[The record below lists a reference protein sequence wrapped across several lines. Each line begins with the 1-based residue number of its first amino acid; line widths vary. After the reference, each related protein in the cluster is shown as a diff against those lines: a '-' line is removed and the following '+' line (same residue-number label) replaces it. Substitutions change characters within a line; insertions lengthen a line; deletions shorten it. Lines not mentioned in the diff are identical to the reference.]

1 MNLLELSK
9 DEIEQR
15 IARYAQ
21 LTVLDAQEGH
31 DMPQVVADLIW
42 SRKLLPVL
50 AREEAQPSP
59 FGNTAPILGAG
70 DLSITYA
77 VCPAGTGP
85 SLHAHRQTW
94 ETFTV
99 LRGRFEFSVGATGA
113 EKVVLEPFDT
123 FSVPPAVC
131 RAFRNIGDEEGV
143 LQVIITGGTHDR
155 NDIVF
160 PKNTAN
166 EIAAHAPSYLAYF
179 KELGLHFEN

>member
-9 DEIEQR
+9 NEIEQR
-15 IARYAQ
+15 VARFTQ
-21 LTVLDAQEGH
+21 LNVLNSQKGH
-31 DMPQVVADLIW
+31 DIPQQVADLIW

-50 AREEAQPSP
+50 AREEVEPSP
-59 FGNTAPILGAG
+59 FGNIAPILGAG

-99 LRGRFEFSVGATGA
+99 LKGRFEFSVGSTGQ

-123 FSVPPAVC
+123 FSVPP
-131 RAFRNIGDEEGV
+131 IGNP
-143 LQVIITGGTHDR
+143 T
-155 NDIVF
+155 
-160 PKNTAN
+160 
-166 EIAAHAPSYLAYF
+166 
-179 KELGLHFEN
+179 